1 MLVAFD
7 AAVEVV
13 VVVAVAVSLGPVANV
28 FVVALDINM
37 FVKLSSLFIVYDT
50 TENSEK
56 A

>member
-13 VVVAVAVSLGPVANV
+13 VAVSLGLVANV
-28 FVVALDINM
+28 LVVALDINM